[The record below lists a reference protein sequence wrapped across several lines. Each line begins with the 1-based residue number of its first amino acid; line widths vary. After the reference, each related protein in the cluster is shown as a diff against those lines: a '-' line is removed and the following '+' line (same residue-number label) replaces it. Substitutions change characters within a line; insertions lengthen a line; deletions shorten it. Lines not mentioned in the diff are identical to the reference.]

1 VAHDLAITE
10 GTMMGSD
17 HKANLTVI
25 HHIGP
30 GADGA
35 GKMTG
40 NGANERGG
48 RHVLDPGDLADDGT
62 GPRGLTDGSADAGDW
77 ASPGEPPAVPAD
89 ARGTIRENM

>member
-1 VAHDLAITE
+1 
-10 GTMMGSD
+10 MGSD

-40 NGANERGG
+40 NGDNERGG
-48 RHVLDPGDLADDGT
+48 RHVQDAGDPTDDGA
-62 GPRGLTDGSADAGDW
+62 GPGGLRDGPADAGDR
-77 ASPGEPPAVPAD
+77 ANAGEAAAGPAD
-89 ARGTIRENM
+89 ARGTIKKNM

>member
-1 VAHDLAITE
+1 
-10 GTMMGSD
+10 MMGSD

-40 NGANERGG
+40 NGDHERSG
-48 RHVLDPGDLADDGT
+48 RHVQDAGDLADDG
-62 GPRGLTDGSADAGDW
+62 GDPGDLTDGAADPGDRASA
-77 ASPGEPPAVPAD
+77 GETAAVPAD
-89 ARGTIRENM
+89 ARGTIREKM